1 VNKTRIAAAITSCL
15 TMLAALPYELG
26 EAATIIPPA
35 WKARLVVVGLIATL
49 ILRAISSA
57 QTPPPKP

>member
-1 VNKTRIAAAITSCL
+1 
-15 TMLAALPYELG
+15 MLAALPYELG

-35 WKARLVVVGLIATL
+35 WKARIVVVGLIATL